1 MSDQIRAQQKLS
13 ETIRLVIDCD
23 PGVDDAIAIAL
34 AASASSIELLGV
46 TTVDGNVDIV
56 NVTRNAL
63 TALEIS
69 GRSDVPIYR
78 GSSKPLERD
87 RSATGGSHGKDGLG
101 NVGIIPHGTPPTEE
115 NAVDF
120 LLDLVGRNPGEITIA
135 AIGPL
140 TNIARA
146 VRADPTFASNVKEL
160 VLMGGAEGAGNV
172 TPASEFNFWHDPEA
186 AHVVFTAGFKQP
198 VMVGLDAT
206 GQVMMGPNVRELL
219 RQVDTPISSFVHRI
233 TRAYMNSYWQRYQLI
248 GAELCDP
255 LVIAFLLDRSILDL
269 APSHVEIVTEGK
281 SDGRSNVWRLSR
293 HPSKELNAMVATTVR
308 SKRFFEVLLEG
319 LIPNAQA
326 LASQILDIE
335 FSSGESR
342 SRPL

>member
-1 MSDQIRAQQKLS
+1 MSDVNGPTQHPA

-34 AASASSIELLGV
+34 ACNAPSIELLAV
-46 TTVDGNVDIV
+46 TTVDGNVDIE

-63 TALEIS
+63 ATLEICE
-69 GRSDVPIYR
+69 RSDVPIYR
-78 GSSKPLERD
+78 GSPGPLD
-87 RSATGGSHGKDGLG
+87 REKSATGGSHGKDGLG
-101 NVGIIPHGTPPTEE
+101 NVGITPTGTPPSEE
-115 NAVDF
+115 QAIEYLVD
-120 LLDLVGRNPGEITIA
+120 VVRQNPGEITIA

-146 VRADPTFASNVKEL
+146 IRTDPTFASNVKEL

-186 AHVVFTAGFKQP
+186 ADVVFSAGFTQL

-206 GQVMMGPNVRELL
+206 GQVMMGPNIRELL
-219 RQVDTPISSFVHRI
+219 RQVGTPVATFIHDI
-233 TRAYMNSYWQRYQLI
+233 TRAYMNSYWQRYRLI

-255 LVIAFLLDRSILDL
+255 LVIAFLIDRSILEL
-269 APSHVEIVTEGK
+269 APCFVDIDTKGK

-293 HPSKELNAMVATTVR
+293 HPSRVANATVAVAVR
-308 SKRFFEVLLEG
+308 SKRFFEVLLAG
-319 LIPNAQA
+319 LIPDSEN
-326 LASQILDIE
+326 LVNQILDIE
-335 FSSGESR
+335 FLSAEKR